1 MTNPEAPRAPLP
13 APSQAR
19 SGLFRPAAALAA
31 AVWLPAFAAAPAVA
45 QDEPAPPARGAD
57 RATLDPN
64 ADPAADAA
72 ADPEAGP
79 KTGPPLPA
87 RLQPPPKK
95 PESMLSV
102 KPLLSET
109 ELKDLE
115 NALTRARY
123 RDALEA
129 GPTDAKNEQIVR
141 DWAKWRV
148 AGLTRPEL
156 IDDRPALDAA
166 VTDLLREANR
176 SVGGRSNARD
186 AERIKLQVFPLLAA
200 ELEQLKDNHLV
211 LRSQAV
217 KVLDRLEV
225 AGGGGAPVRRFGP
238 GLKALLAIFEGTGDA
253 EPELGVKYQ
262 TARALVNVARNGRN
276 VPGDQEQKAVNLF
289 ADTLVAHPE
298 YPGWMQGVLAE
309 SVAGMQ
315 LRGGGLADK
324 LMTVLTDTSRPFE
337 ARAQAA
343 KAVVR
348 LPGAAGEVRDALPGA
363 LENLGAAMATAFN
376 ANRSAEFRED
386 FITLEFAF
394 KPVAP
399 SEVGQLDG
407 AILTNTNVPGFLQA
421 AYNRVHPLVKHVAG
435 QNLRA
440 SPSTWEPIPADLLTA
455 AGAAPAAG

>member
-1 MTNPEAPRAPLP
+1 MRPLLPRLA
-13 APSQAR
+13 A
-19 SGLFRPAAALAA
+19 FRLAAALAA
-31 AVWLPAFAAAPAVA
+31 PAWLAAPAPA
-45 QDEPAPPARGAD
+45 QDEPAPPPAAPAD
-57 RATLDPN
+57 DADPN
-64 ADPAADAA
+64 VDPA

-95 PESMLSV
+95 PESMRSV
-102 KPLLSET
+102 TPLLSET
-109 ELKDLE
+109 ELKELE
-115 NALTRARY
+115 TALTRARY

-129 GPTDAKNEQIVR
+129 GPTDAKNEQVIR

-176 SVGGRSNARD
+176 SVAGRSASRD
-186 AERIKLQVFPLLAA
+186 AERIKLQVFPVLAA
-200 ELEQLKDNHLV
+200 ELEKLKDNHLV

-225 AGGGGAPVRRFGP
+225 AGGGGSPVQRFGP
-238 GLKALLAIFEGTGDA
+238 GLGALLAIFGATGDA

-262 TARALVNVARNGRN
+262 TARAIVNVARHGRN
-276 VPGDQEQKAVNLF
+276 VPGDLEQKAVNLF
-289 ADTLVAHPE
+289 ADVLVAHPE

-315 LRGGGLADK
+315 LRDAALARK
-324 LMTVLTDTSRPFE
+324 LMTVLTDASRPFE

-343 KAVVR
+343 KAIVR
-348 LPGAAGEVRDALPGA
+348 LPGAASEVRDQLPDALQD
-363 LENLGAAMATAFN
+363 LGAAMATAYN

-399 SEVGQLDG
+399 GEVGRLDG
-407 AILTNTNVPGFLQA
+407 AVLTNTNVPGFLQA

-440 SPSTWEPIPADLLTA
+440 APSTWEPIPADLLTA
-455 AGAAPAAG
+455 AGADPAG